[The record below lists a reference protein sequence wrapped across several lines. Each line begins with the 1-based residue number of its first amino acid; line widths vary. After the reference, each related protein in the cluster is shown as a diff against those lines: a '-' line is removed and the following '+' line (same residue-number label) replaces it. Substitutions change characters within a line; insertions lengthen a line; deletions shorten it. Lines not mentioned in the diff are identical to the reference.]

1 MTNRRGGN
9 VGYNTGGTPRHYSS
23 PEAYRLQVRIEES
36 GTEFVPSVQRKRKR
50 TNFEFKYTA
59 LGRQDGSSSSSANES
74 KSSFKNKTTAEQ
86 PREEEEAKEEEE
98 RVVDVREP
106 PRTRR
111 IFSTTSLV
119 ELFFCLA
126 VVKSLFLLARLWSL
140 STEGTST
147 DRWFDRLK
155 VVDGIRR
162 MNNLSSGFWPRGVTF
177 ERFNFIKGQRFLD
190 KNVQQ
195 DEHRPRDFHN
205 LLPKIELI
213 QTEVICY
220 NPAVLITSE
229 ARTVAEIED
238 CEVVIQDY
246 QLVRCDSSSRHT
258 GGIVIYIRNGIE
270 YKVKKKII
278 SDPNYWF
285 SFIEVKVSG
294 QKWSIGGVYHS
305 PSASDADFIDKLEDV
320 LDDYFSVSLD
330 ISLEIDFTQNI
341 KSTVEDGDNERG
353 EHGNQS
359 DQNQRWLDV
368 ACTRGLNVTTPSF
381 ELDRPHQM
389 RCGIVTCVRSA

>member
-1 MTNRRGGN
+1 MEDYKKNENNSNWAQQNIYGFLIPIILG
-9 VGYNTGGTPRHYSS
+9 
-23 PEAYRLQVRIEES
+23 ES
-36 GTEFVPSVQRKRKR
+36 
-50 TNFEFKYTA
+50 
-59 LGRQDGSSSSSANES
+59 
-74 KSSFKNKTTAEQ
+74 
-86 PREEEEAKEEEE
+86 
-98 RVVDVREP
+98 
-106 PRTRR
+106 
-111 IFSTTSLV
+111 
-119 ELFFCLA
+119 
-126 VVKSLFLLARLWSL
+126 
-140 STEGTST
+140 
-147 DRWFDRLK
+147 
-155 VVDGIRR
+155 
-162 MNNLSSGFWPRGVTF
+162 
-177 ERFNFIKGQRFLD
+177 
-190 KNVQQ
+190 
-195 DEHRPRDFHN
+195 

-320 LDDYFSVSLD
+320 LDDYFSNTADKCNKIIELR
-330 ISLEIDFTQNI
+330 NI
-341 KSTVEDGDNERG
+341 KEEIFSKINIDLLFCKWVLNSINVNDIYEN
-353 EHGNQS
+353 
-359 DQNQRWLDV
+359 LLV
-368 ACTRGLNVTTPSF
+368 NVTEVVNANAPKHTLSIKSNQVPYFDIQLKDKAKERDLAYKQFSKSSDYS
-381 ELDRPHQM
+381 DRQNKWHIYKKI
-389 RCGIVTCVRSA
+389 RNEYVNLLKVIKNFTSKKK